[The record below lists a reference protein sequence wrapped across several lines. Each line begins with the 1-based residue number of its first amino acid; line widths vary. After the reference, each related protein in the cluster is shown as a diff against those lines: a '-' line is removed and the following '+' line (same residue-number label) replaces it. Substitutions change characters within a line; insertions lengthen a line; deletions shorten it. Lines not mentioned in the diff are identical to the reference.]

1 MRFPAAIRPWA
12 LDPGMLRLSRRDAD
26 TDFGGIPLDNAIETH
41 GLTKYYGKNR
51 GVVGLDLE
59 VREGEVFGFL
69 GPNGAGKTTTIRL
82 LLNLLQPTSG
92 GATVLG
98 MDVAT
103 QSLAVRR
110 ACGVVSSDSAFYES
124 LSGRAHLAL
133 MQSHHNG
140 GQHRGDE
147 VAERLGLDLD
157 RPVKQY
163 SHGTRQKLA
172 IVQAL
177 AHSPKLLVLDEPTA
191 GLDPLVQQEF
201 FRLLLEERDRGV
213 TVFFSSHVLSE
224 VDRLCDRVGIIR
236 DGVLAATLDVD
247 ELHRRQV
254 RRMEVT
260 LSRDATPED
269 FAMEDVTVISCEGY
283 RAELQVAGHV
293 GALIGRLAALP
304 VENIVFPEAS
314 MEDTFTRFYAGDG
327 GEA

>member
-1 MRFPAAIRPWA
+1 M
-12 LDPGMLRLSRRDAD
+12 
-26 TDFGGIPLDNAIETH
+26 DNAIETH
-41 GLTKYYGKNR
+41 GLTKYYGKSR

-59 VREGEVFGFL
+59 VPQGVVFGFL

-82 LLNLLQPTSG
+82 LLNLLQPTIGS
-92 GATVLG
+92 ATVLG
-98 MDVAT
+98 MDVGS
-103 QSLAVRR
+103 QSLEVRR

-140 GQHRGDE
+140 ASHRGDAL
-147 VAERLGLDLD
+147 AERLGLDLD
-157 RPVKQY
+157 RPVKAY

-177 AHSPKLLVLDEPTA
+177 AHSPQLLILDEPTS

-201 FRLLLEERDRGV
+201 FKLLLEERDRGV

-236 DGVLAATLDVD
+236 EGVLVATLDVD
-247 ELHRRQV
+247 ELHRQQV

-260 LSRDATPED
+260 LSRDASPED
-269 FAMEDVTVISCEGY
+269 FALEGVTVVACEGP
-283 RAELQVAGHV
+283 RAELQVAGRV
-293 GALIGRLAALP
+293 GALIGHLAALP
-304 VENIVFPEAS
+304 VEDVVFPEAS
-314 MEDTFTRFYAGDG
+314 MEDTFTRFYTGAG

>member
-1 MRFPAAIRPWA
+1 M
-12 LDPGMLRLSRRDAD
+12 
-26 TDFGGIPLDNAIETH
+26 DNAIETH
-41 GLTKYYGKNR
+41 SLTKYYGKSR
-51 GVVGLDLE
+51 GVVGLDLQ
-59 VREGEVFGFL
+59 VRRGEVFGFL

-92 GATVLG
+92 GAAVLG
-98 MDVAT
+98 MDVAA

-140 GQHRGDE
+140 GEHRGEE

-157 RPVKQY
+157 RPVKHY
-163 SHGTRQKLA
+163 SHGNRQKLA
-172 IVQAL
+172 IVQAM
-177 AHSPKLLVLDEPTA
+177 AHRPQLLILDEPTT

-201 FRLLLEERDRGV
+201 FKLLLEERDRGV

-224 VDRLCDRVGIIR
+224 VDRLCERVGIIR

-247 ELHRRQV
+247 ELHRQQV

-260 LSRDATPED
+260 LSRDAAPED
-269 FAMEDVTVISCEGY
+269 FALDGVTVIACEGR
-283 RAELQVAGHV
+283 RAELQVSGSV
-293 GALIGRLAALP
+293 GALIGRLASLP
-304 VENIVFPEAS
+304 VEDLVFPEAS
-314 MEDTFTRFYAGDG
+314 MEDTFTRFYTGEGGDAPRPFDGLRANG

>member
-1 MRFPAAIRPWA
+1 M
-12 LDPGMLRLSRRDAD
+12 G
-26 TDFGGIPLDNAIETH
+26 NAVETH

-51 GVVGLDLE
+51 GVVDLDLE

-92 GATVLG
+92 SATVLG
-98 MDVAT
+98 MDVAA
-103 QSLAVRR
+103 QSIDVRR
-110 ACGVVSSDSAFYES
+110 ACGVVFSDSSFYES

-140 GQHRGDE
+140 AEHRGE
-147 VAERLGLDLD
+147 EAAERLGLDLD

-163 SHGTRQKLA
+163 SHGNKQKLA

-177 AHSPKLLVLDEPTA
+177 AHSPRLLVLDEPTS

-201 FRLLLEERDRGV
+201 FKLLEEERDRGV
-213 TVFFSSHVLSE
+213 TIFFSSHVLSE

-236 DGVLAATLDVD
+236 EGVLAATLDVD
-247 ELHRRQV
+247 ELHRQQV

-260 LSRDATPED
+260 LSRDASPED
-269 FAMEDVTVISCEGY
+269 FALDGVTVVACEGR
-283 RAELQVAGHV
+283 RAELQVAGQV
-293 GALIGRLAALP
+293 GVLIGHLATLP
-304 VENIVFPEAS
+304 VDDIVFPEAS
-314 MEDTFTRFYAGDG
+314 LEDTFTRFYTGEG
-327 GEA
+327 GAA

>member
-1 MRFPAAIRPWA
+1 M
-12 LDPGMLRLSRRDAD
+12 S
-26 TDFGGIPLDNAIETH
+26 NAIETH
-41 GLTKYYGKNR
+41 GLTKYYGTSR

-92 GATVLG
+92 SASVLG
-98 MDVAT
+98 KDVAAE
-103 QSLAVRR
+103 SLAVRR

-140 GQHRGDE
+140 GEHRGDE

-157 RPVKQY
+157 RLVKVY
-163 SHGTRQKLA
+163 SHGNRQKLA

-177 AHSPKLLVLDEPTA
+177 AHSPRVLILDEPTS

-201 FRLLLEERDRGV
+201 FKLLLEERDRGV

-236 DGVLAATLDVD
+236 EGVLAATLDVD
-247 ELHRRQV
+247 ELHRQQV

-260 LSRDATPED
+260 LSRDASAED
-269 FAMEDVTVISCEGY
+269 FVLDGVTVVACEGR

-293 GALIGRLAALP
+293 GSLIGHLATLP
-304 VENIVFPEAS
+304 LEDVVFPEAS
-314 MEDTFTRFYAGDG
+314 LEDTFTRFYTGDG

>member
-1 MRFPAAIRPWA
+1 M
-12 LDPGMLRLSRRDAD
+12 G
-26 TDFGGIPLDNAIETH
+26 NAIETH

-51 GVVGLDLE
+51 GVADLNLA

-92 GATVLG
+92 SATVLG
-98 MDVAT
+98 MDVTA
-103 QSLAVRR
+103 QSLDVRR

-133 MQSHHNG
+133 MQSQHNG
-140 GQHRGDE
+140 GEHRGGE
-147 VAERLGLDLD
+147 IAERLGLELD

-177 AHSPKLLVLDEPTA
+177 AHSPRALLLDEPTS

-201 FRLLLEERDRGV
+201 FTLLQEERERGV
-213 TVFFSSHVLSE
+213 TIFFSSHVLSE

-236 DGVLAATLDVD
+236 EGVLAATLDVE
-247 ELHRRQV
+247 ELHRQQV

-260 LSRDATPED
+260 LSRDASAED
-269 FAMEDVTVISCEGY
+269 FTLEGVTVVACEGR
-283 RAELQVAGHV
+283 RAELEVAGHV

-304 VENIVFPEAS
+304 VEDVVFPEAS
-314 MEDTFTRFYAGDG
+314 IEDTFTRFYATEG
-327 GEA
+327 GGA